1 MMLNWNCDFCGKSC
15 IVVSSAGVVYC
26 SYCRMS
32 YGSIISGAI

>member
-26 SYCRMS
+26 SYCHS
-32 YGSIISGAI
+32 LFS